1 MMEKMVLR
9 TTIFKG
15 CIDILEELAQLLD
28 DIGLIV
34 KFWVGFRDNQTGRLT
49 NRVEIF
55 TEKLINTKK
64 DVS

>member
-34 KFWVGFRDNQTGRLT
+34 KFWVGFRDNQTCRFT
-49 NRVEIF
+49 YRVEIF

-64 DVS
+64 DIC